1 MLLNEELQTNY
12 TISETYG
19 NKIALIL
26 VAKANTEKN
35 IYTYGLWQYLL
46 HDAANPIKINLEVTV
61 NIQAISEHILPL
73 GREVW
78 ILHIF

>member
-26 VAKANTEKN
+26 VAKANTEKIFTLMVYGN
-35 IYTYGLWQYLL
+35 ICCMM
-46 HDAANPIKINLEVTV
+46 
-61 NIQAISEHILPL
+61 LPTQL
-73 GREVW
+73 K
-78 ILHIF
+78 